1 VDDVTAV
8 ARARAGD
15 REAFALLAARHA
27 GQAHRVAALH
37 GAGADA
43 DDVVQ
48 EALVKAL
55 AGLEHFRA
63 GAPFRPW
70 LLRIVA
76 NEAHNA
82 TRSERRRA
90 GAHQRLAAA
99 IPAQAAAE
107 SAEAAVLRAQGHAA
121 MLGAVRAL
129 PENYRLAVTC
139 RYLLDLSEEE
149 TAARLGWPRGSV
161 KSRLARALAQLRC
174 ALADDRP
181 IRTVT

>member
-15 REAFALLAARHA
+15 PEAFALLAARHA
-27 GQAHRVAALH
+27 DQAHRVAALL

-55 AGLEHFRA
+55 AALEHFRA

-82 TRSERRRA
+82 TRSAQRRT
-90 GAHQRLAAA
+90 GAHERFAAA
-99 IPAQAAAE
+99 APAESAAE
-107 SAEAAVLRAQGHAA
+107 SAEAAVLRAQRQAA
-121 MLGAVRAL
+121 IRGAVRAL

-161 KSRLARALAQLRC
+161 KSRLARALAQLRS